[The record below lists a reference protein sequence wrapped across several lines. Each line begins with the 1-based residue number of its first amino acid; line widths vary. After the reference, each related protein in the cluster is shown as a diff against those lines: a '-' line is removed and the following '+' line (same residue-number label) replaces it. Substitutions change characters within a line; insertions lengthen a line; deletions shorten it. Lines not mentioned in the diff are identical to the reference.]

1 MASGAGLIFQ
11 TLPVAFA
18 QMPGG
23 HIFAT
28 LFFIMLAVAGITSMV
43 GLLESVTA
51 WVGERFALHR
61 HVGSALVVAAVTLC
75 SVASVLS
82 YGIWSGYT
90 VAGFNFN
97 DVAFAIPDKVLLPA
111 GGLLIATFAGWF
123 MLKVHSTN
131 ELNTTPAIYGLWR
144 QLVRYV
150 AVPAIAFILI
160 SGLI

>member
-1 MASGAGLIFQ
+1 M
-11 TLPVAFA
+11 
-18 QMPGG
+18 
-23 HIFAT
+23 
-28 LFFIMLAVAGITSMV
+28 
-43 GLLESVTA
+43 
-51 WVGERFALHR
+51 
-61 HVGSALVVAAVTLC
+61 VVAAVTLC

-82 YGIWSGYT
+82 YGVWSDYT

-123 MLKVHSTN
+123 MLKVHSED
-131 ELNTTPAIYGLWR
+131 ELRTTPLVYSLWR
-144 QLVRYV
+144 QLVRWV